1 MRYQL
6 PTAQTCGLY
15 QKVTKP
21 PMSKEPVNSAPIA
34 GVAKKPLVSAS
45 IEGASLLIGLQVG
58 SRALTFIV
66 NQLFLRY
73 LSPELFGIST
83 QLEVYSITVL
93 FFARE
98 SLRVAI
104 QRQADTVEDGPSDEN
119 EKVPEGQVSGKTAA
133 GRTQAIVNLAYVS
146 IYLGTIFAV
155 LLAWLYIRTL
165 SSGDPTILQTPYFH
179 ESLIIFGFA
188 AFWELLSEPCF
199 VVVQQ
204 KSRFKIRAAAES
216 IATLLRCL
224 ITCGSAVWAAR
235 SGRDIG
241 ILPFALGQAVYAVS
255 LLLVYYSR
263 TWNISSDGGFSL
275 MPKPIYS
282 R

>member
-1 MRYQL
+1 
-6 PTAQTCGLY
+6 
-15 QKVTKP
+15 
-21 PMSKEPVNSAPIA
+21 
-34 GVAKKPLVSAS
+34 
-45 IEGASLLIGLQVG
+45 
-58 SRALTFIV
+58 V
-66 NQLFLRY
+66 NQILLRY

-104 QRQADTVEDGPSDEN
+104 QRQADTVEDGPTEDDER
-119 EKVPEGQVSGKTAA
+119 VPEGHVCGKTAA

-146 IYLGTIFAV
+146 IYLGAIFAV
-155 LLAWLYIRTL
+155 VLAWLYIRTL
-165 SSGDPTILQTPYFH
+165 SSGDPAILATPYFH
-179 ESLIIFGFA
+179 ESLKIFGFA

-224 ITCGSAVWAAR
+224 MTCGSAVWAAR
-235 SGRDIG
+235 SSRQIG
-241 ILPFALGQAVYAVS
+241 ILPFALGQATYAVA
-255 LLLVYYSR
+255 LLLVYYAK
-263 TWNISSDGGFSL
+263 TWDISSDGGFSL

-282 R
+282 RYHTCNEVHKTTS